1 MGAKVLGDK
10 VDYAEYVVNGSVCY
24 LPYKVY
30 KMGKGSYQLDKE
42 IVSYDSQCN
51 PQEVIGSDGV
61 HTIYLWSYNNRYLI
75 AEIRNA
81 TLSQVS
87 SAVSAVFGTSI
98 SGLGNSYSPS
108 ASSLQ
113 ALHANSN
120 LSNALVTTYTH
131 KPLVGVTSI
140 TDPSGRTTYY
150 DYDGLGRLKEAY
162 YYEGGVASASNK
174 RVLEANEYHYVNQ

>member
-1 MGAKVLGDK
+1 MFIYRKRIFLYS
-10 VDYAEYVVNGSVCY
+10 YA
-24 LPYKVY
+24 L
-30 KMGKGSYQLDKE
+30 
-42 IVSYDSQCN
+42 QCN

-81 TLSQVS
+81 TLSQVT

-98 SGLGNSYSPS
+98 SGLGNSSSPS
-108 ASSLQ
+108 ASGLQ
-113 ALHANSN
+113 ALHANNN

-162 YYEGGVASASNK
+162 YHEGGVASASNK